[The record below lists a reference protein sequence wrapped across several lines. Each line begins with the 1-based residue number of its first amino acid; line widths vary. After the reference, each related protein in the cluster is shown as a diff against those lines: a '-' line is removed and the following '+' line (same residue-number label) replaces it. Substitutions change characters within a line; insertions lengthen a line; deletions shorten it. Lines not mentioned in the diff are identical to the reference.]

1 MMMEND
7 RLWSTPR
14 EMVLQVERPAIDRLS
29 ERKLPTLIMLRELDL
44 FQREEAE
51 LLRGASKARG
61 SSSSREA
68 AIC

>member
-14 EMVLQVERPAIDRLS
+14 EMVL
-29 ERKLPTLIMLRELDL
+29 
-44 FQREEAE
+44 QREEAE